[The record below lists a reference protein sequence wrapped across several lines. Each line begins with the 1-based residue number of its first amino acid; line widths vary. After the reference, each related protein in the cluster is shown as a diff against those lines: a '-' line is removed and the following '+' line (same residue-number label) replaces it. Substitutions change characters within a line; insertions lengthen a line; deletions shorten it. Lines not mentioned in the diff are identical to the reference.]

1 MSIPAIQT
9 ARLRLRAHRADD
21 LNAMT
26 TWWQDPVV
34 TRHIGGKSFS
44 REEIWGKLLRYAGM
58 WPILGFGY
66 WAIEELATGDVIGEL
81 GFADFKREIEA
92 RFASL
97 PEIGWVL
104 VSTAHGRGYAT
115 EAVRA
120 VVAWGDES
128 IDADETMCLISRS
141 NQASIRVAVK
151 TGYIPSDEISYQG
164 TRTLVFR
171 RGVRRAVALRE
182 VPQE

>member
-1 MSIPAIQT
+1 
-9 ARLRLRAHRADD
+9 LRAHHAAD
-21 LNAMT
+21 LTALT
-26 TWWQDPVV
+26 ALWQDPDV
-34 TRHIGGKSFS
+34 TRHIGGKCFS
-44 REEIWGKLLRYAGM
+44 REEVWGKLLRYAGM
-58 WPILGFGY
+58 WQLLGFGY
-66 WAIEELATGDVIGEL
+66 WVIEEKATRAVIGEL
-81 GFADFKREIEA
+81 GFADFKREIDE
-92 RFASL
+92 RFARL

-104 VSTAHGRGYAT
+104 APAAQGRGYAT
-115 EAVRA
+115 EAVRS
-120 VVAWGDES
+120 VVAWGDERLGT
-128 IDADETMCLISRS
+128 DETMCLISRS